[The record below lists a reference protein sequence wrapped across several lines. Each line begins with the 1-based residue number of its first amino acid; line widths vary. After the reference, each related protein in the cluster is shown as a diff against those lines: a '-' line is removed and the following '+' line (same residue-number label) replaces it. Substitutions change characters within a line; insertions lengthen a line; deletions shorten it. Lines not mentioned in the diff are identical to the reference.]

1 MPDIKGVL
9 QDEIK
14 RLAKREIKAATAPL
28 LKNIMELKRKVT
40 ALERALALSEK
51 ETAKV
56 KTAAEVPVEKAEGS
70 QAKPRAEKEK
80 KSRFNGKKIIRLRKR
95 LHLSQAEL
103 AELVGV
109 NMFSVSHWE
118 LGKNLPRQALQD
130 KLEELCQLPRK
141 ALQERLAPIRAGIRE
156 KKALNKK
163 SKEEVK

>member
-28 LKNIMELKRKVT
+28 QKTIMELKRKV
-40 ALERALALSEK
+40 AVLERTLAVSEK
-51 ETAKV
+51 ESAKE
-56 KTAAEVPVEKAEGS
+56 KITAAASAEKAVETE
-70 QAKPRAEKEK
+70 AKPAKGK
-80 KSRFNGKKIIRLRKR
+80 KSRFSGKKIIRLRKR

-103 AELVGV
+103 AALVGV

-118 LGKNLPRQALQD
+118 LGKNLPRQAQQD
-130 KLEELCQLPRK
+130 KLEELRTLPRK
-141 ALQERLAPIRAGIRE
+141 TLQEKLAPIRAGQRE

-163 SKEEVK
+163 AKKEVK

>member
-9 QDEIK
+9 QEEIK

-40 ALERALALSEK
+40 VLERALAQAE
-51 ETAKV
+51 KV
-56 KTAAEVPVEKAEGS
+56 KVASPVREVKKDAEKIENNTAAA
-70 QAKPRAEKEK
+70 KEK
-80 KSRFNGKKIIRLRKR
+80 KPRFYGKKITRLRKR

-103 AELVGV
+103 AALVGV

-118 LGKNLPRQALQD
+118 LGKNLPRQAQQE
-130 KLEELCQLPRK
+130 KLEELRTLPRK
-141 ALQERLAPIRAGIRE
+141 TLQEKLAPIRAGQRE

-163 SKEEVK
+163 AKEEVK